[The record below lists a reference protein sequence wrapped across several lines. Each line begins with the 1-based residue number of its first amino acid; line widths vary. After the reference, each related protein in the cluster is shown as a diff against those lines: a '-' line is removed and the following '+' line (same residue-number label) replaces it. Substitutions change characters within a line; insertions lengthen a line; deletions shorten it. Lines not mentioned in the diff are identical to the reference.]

1 MKTGSKWIIGVE
13 LELESQSY
21 YQYKTRDL
29 CSLEKNEMFNRPGI
43 NASCVNSE
51 SNHVNTYPSKAP
63 IMPPATKPGRPKFIL
78 KRLPV
83 TAI

>member
-1 MKTGSKWIIGVE
+1 MNNWGRIRIGQSK
-13 LELESQSY
+13 L
-21 YQYKTRDL
+21 YQYKTRHL
-29 CSLEKNEMFNRPGI
+29 CSLEMNEMFQRPGI
-43 NASCVNSE
+43 NKSCVNSE

-63 IMPPATKPGRPKFIL
+63 IIPPATKPGRPKFIL

>member
-1 MKTGSKWIIGVE
+1 MDG
-13 LELESQSY
+13 QSY
-21 YQYKTRDL
+21 YQRKTGDL
-29 CSLEKNEMFNRPGI
+29 CSLEMDERFNRPDI
-43 NASCVNSE
+43 NESCVNSE